1 MSTLNLAIT
10 MALFIIVVTVI
21 YHFQKKFSR
30 WLKQK
35 QRQGD
40 SRKQSKI
47 SYTRAF
53 FMSQQQHN
61 LEPPNQQLKE
71 IVKQILS
78 KKDGIEEFQIDGDKL
93 SQGRTQRV
101 SSYSFQKQQ
110 QPSSLIQKN
119 RKKNNSIDQGQNGQI
134 SYGNGNIKATKTTS
148 IPLSQLI
155 KNLEQQN
162 QINSINQESAYLLL
176 ENITLSQEQLE
187 QISNCLKNLV
197 SHLRSVKKQKID
209 KEQLSTQSAE
219 EQGIEF
225 KKLQQ
230 FLQTQKFKST
240 DVVQTLL
247 QYSNF
252 KQSNHQ
258 VSLLSTENYKQ
269 LTLMCIQSNLKE
281 WADFLLQ
288 DMQNNNIEP
297 DRFLLDEYMKIAAK

>member
-10 MALFIIVVTVI
+10 MALFIIVVTAI
-21 YHFQKKFSR
+21 YHFQKKISR

-35 QRQGD
+35 QRKGD

-61 LEPPNQQLKE
+61 QEPPNQQLKD

-78 KKDGIEEFQIDGDKL
+78 NKDGIEEFQIDGDKM

-119 RKKNNSIDQGQNGQI
+119 RKKNNSIDQGQSGQS
-134 SYGNGNIKATKTTS
+134 SYGNGNIKAAKTTS

-155 KNLEQQN
+155 QNIEKQN
-162 QINSINQESAYLLL
+162 QIDSTNQEGKCLT
-176 ENITLSQEQLE
+176 ENISLSQEQQE

-197 SHLRSVKKQKID
+197 SHLRSAKKQKID
-209 KEQLSTQSAE
+209 KEQSSTQLTE
-219 EQGIEF
+219 EQEIEHQ
-225 KKLQQ
+225 KLLQ
-230 FLQTQKFKST
+230 FLQIQKFKST

-252 KQSNHQ
+252 KQCNNQ
-258 VSLLSTENYKQ
+258 VHLLSTENYKQ

-288 DMQNNNIEP
+288 DMKNNKIEP
-297 DRFLLDEYMKIAAK
+297 DRYLLDEYIKIAAK

>member
-10 MALFIIVVTVI
+10 MALFIIVVTAI

-61 LEPPNQQLKE
+61 LEPPNQQLKD
-71 IVKQILS
+71 IVKQILL
-78 KKDGIEEFQIDGDKL
+78 KKDGIEEFQIDGDKMG
-93 SQGRTQRV
+93 QGRTQRV

-119 RKKNNSIDQGQNGQI
+119 RKKNNSIDQGQNGQS
-134 SYGNGNIKATKTTS
+134 SYGNGSIKTTKTTS
-148 IPLSQLI
+148 IPLSLLI
-155 KNLEQQN
+155 QNIEQQN
-162 QINSINQESAYLLL
+162 QINSLNQESAYLFT
-176 ENITLSQEQLE
+176 ENISLSQEQQE
-187 QISNCLKNLV
+187 QISNCLRTLIN
-197 SHLRSVKKQKID
+197 HLRSVKKQKID
-209 KEQLSTQSAE
+209 KEQFSTQLAE
-219 EQGIEF
+219 EQGIELQ
-225 KKLQQ
+225 KLQQ
-230 FLQTQKFKST
+230 FLQIQKFQSN
-240 DVVQTLL
+240 DVVQTLI

-252 KQSNHQ
+252 KQISNN

-269 LTLMCIQSNLKE
+269 LTLMCIQSNLKD

-288 DMQNNNIEP
+288 DMRNNNIQP
-297 DRFLLDEYMKIAAK
+297 DRYLLDEYIKIATK